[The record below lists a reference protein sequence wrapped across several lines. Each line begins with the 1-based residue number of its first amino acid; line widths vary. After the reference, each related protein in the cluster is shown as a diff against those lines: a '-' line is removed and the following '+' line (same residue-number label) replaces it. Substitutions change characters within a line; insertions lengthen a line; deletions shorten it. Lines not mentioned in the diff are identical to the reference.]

1 MAKYVSQESKQWCLD
16 SLYEILTE
24 LRKRE
29 ARVLDVGRKTQIQ
42 QQIIRLVD
50 NIEIAKKGIQVNGVR

>member
-1 MAKYVSQESKQWCLD
+1 MMTSQASKDWCLD

-29 ARVLDVGRKTQIQ
+29 ARLLDVERKTQIQ

-50 NIEIAKKGIQVNGVR
+50 NIEIAKAGIKVNGLC